1 MPVVEDKG
9 NWRSQL
15 NSKLANIIANVL
27 GQRVNYT
34 IRYYRHRGHLPNFKH
49 PKDLS
54 ERILSSMLSKD
65 FLKYADYADK
75 VKVREYVKAKGL
87 EGILRSSLVLG
98 GMPVQIPFDQLP
110 NRFILKAN
118 NGSGGHYICTDKS
131 KIDILT
137 VVKNMDANSSGSLHI
152 FVIQSLIIAPLS
164 R

>member
-65 FLKYADYADK
+65 FLKYADYVDK
-75 VKVREYVKAKGL
+75 VKVREYVKARGLKGF
-87 EGILRSSLVLG
+87 S
-98 GMPVQIPFDQLP
+98 
-110 NRFILKAN
+110 
-118 NGSGGHYICTDKS
+118 
-131 KIDILT
+131 
-137 VVKNMDANSSGSLHI
+137 
-152 FVIQSLIIAPLS
+152 
-164 R
+164 

>member
-75 VKVREYVKAKGL
+75 VKVREYVKAKAHLYSAAVPEQLFDLAQNDRHSVGGKTDATRL
-87 EGILRSSLVLG
+87 IKAVIRFYQPHTAGAVGKTKTSS
-98 GMPVQIPFDQLP
+98 
-110 NRFILKAN
+110 
-118 NGSGGHYICTDKS
+118 
-131 KIDILT
+131 
-137 VVKNMDANSSGSLHI
+137 
-152 FVIQSLIIAPLS
+152 
-164 R
+164 

>member
-65 FLKYADYADK
+65 FLKYADYADN
-75 VKVREYVKAKGL
+75 V
-87 EGILRSSLVLG
+87 
-98 GMPVQIPFDQLP
+98 
-110 NRFILKAN
+110 
-118 NGSGGHYICTDKS
+118 
-131 KIDILT
+131 
-137 VVKNMDANSSGSLHI
+137 
-152 FVIQSLIIAPLS
+152 
-164 R
+164 

>member
-87 EGILRSSLVLG
+87 EGILLKQVWCLG
-98 GMPVQIPFDQLP
+98 E
-110 NRFILKAN
+110 
-118 NGSGGHYICTDKS
+118 C
-131 KIDILT
+131 
-137 VVKNMDANSSGSLHI
+137 
-152 FVIQSLIIAPLS
+152 QSDS
-164 R
+164 F

>member
-54 ERILSSMLSKD
+54 ERIL
-65 FLKYADYADK
+65 
-75 VKVREYVKAKGL
+75 
-87 EGILRSSLVLG
+87 
-98 GMPVQIPFDQLP
+98 
-110 NRFILKAN
+110 
-118 NGSGGHYICTDKS
+118 
-131 KIDILT
+131 
-137 VVKNMDANSSGSLHI
+137 
-152 FVIQSLIIAPLS
+152 
-164 R
+164 